1 MQRQS
6 QPSARRAANMPRRVV
21 TAPVA
26 TNVSNGRSGTK
37 TIRVTERER
46 VATLTGS
53 TDFTVQ
59 ESLSI
64 NPALPEFLPWLS
76 TMAQLYEKYRVKSIR
91 VLYHN
96 LKGTDTAGNV
106 LMAFDPDPLDSAPA
120 DAVSFTQSS
129 RYIDG
134 APWRLLTLNIPGSNQ
149 TYFTRTGTVAST
161 DLKTYDYG
169 KVHIATEAMAS
180 DASPVGYIEIAYDI
194 ELLERQP
201 APTGG
206 GQYSFRPQVY
216 VGVPDPAVPVLFH
229 HEDDGYGTT
238 KITCDSVLPLA
249 PLVDDI
255 GVSSYNGSLVLPAGM
270 YHLAAGIKSADTRI
284 LGDKANKNGQQSLGP
299 VPLISDLATAIL
311 DSYGGFDDSYPI
323 TSPTYTFVDSTG
335 TAIDNIGLADLTG
348 ISLKAKFELNIKQP
362 LAVNGRPLEGSGQF
376 TTTLKTPTGNTN
388 PWPTAVIT
396 KVDGP

>member
-1 MQRQS
+1 M
-6 QPSARRAANMPRRVV
+6 
-21 TAPVA
+21 
-26 TNVSNGRSGTK
+26 SNGRSGTK

-46 VATLTGS
+46 VATLSGS

-120 DAVSFTQSS
+120 DAVAFTQSS

-169 KVHIATEAMAS
+169 KVHIATEAMAGDS
-180 DASPVGYIEIAYDI
+180 SPVGYIEIAYDI

-216 VGVPDPAVPVLFH
+216 VGVPDPTVPLTFT
-229 HEDDGYGTT
+229 HEFSSSFGGVQYISFDG
-238 KITCDSVLPLA
+238 VLPLTT
-249 PLVDDI
+249 LVDDVGI
-255 GVSSYNGSLVLPAGM
+255 RSFNGALILPAGV
-270 YHLAAGIKSADTRI
+270 YHLAASLNASKGALSYTDDDGVNRI
-284 LGDKANKNGQQSLGP
+284 QDKDQLLGP
-299 VPLISDLATAIL
+299 ATDFSSFASAIL
-311 DSYGGFDDSYPI
+311 ESYGGPLTDYG
-323 TSPTYTFVDSTG
+323 SPVSMEFHFVDSTG
-335 TAIDNIGLADLTG
+335 AKIDSVGLADLTG
-348 ISLKAKFELNIKQP
+348 ISLMAKFDLSVKTPIS
-362 LAVNGRPLEGSGQF
+362 VNGRPLEGSGQF
-376 TTTLKTPTGNTN
+376 TTTLDVPAQGQN